1 MAQHFHSLEIRDVIR
16 ETADCISVSFI
27 VPDAL
32 RETFAYRA
40 GQYVTL
46 RAEVGDRELRRSYSL
61 CSAPHEN
68 ELRIAIKRVDGG
80 MFSQWA
86 HMLLRAGDGIDV
98 LPPDGHFVYQP
109 QPDRARHILLLAA
122 GSGIT
127 PVFSILKTALQ
138 REALSQVT
146 LVFGNRRVKDIIF
159 REQIEDL
166 RDLHLARFQLI
177 HTLSGEV
184 QEATIAN
191 GRIDGAKMA
200 TMMSG
205 LIDPRSIDETYICGP
220 GAMIEAAANACLDAG
235 MPAERI
241 HKEIFG
247 VRCAVARDESRS
259 ADISNTSHT
268 HRSTDAA
275 RVLVIADG
283 IERELRVGFKG
294 ESVLDVV
301 LASGID
307 VPYACKAGVCCT
319 CRAQVLDGEVRMDA
333 NYTLEQHEVNRGFV
347 LTCQAHPVSET
358 VRLSYDAR

>member
-1 MAQHFHSLEIRDVIR
+1 MAQHFQTLEICDVVR
-16 ETADCISVSFI
+16 ETPDCISVRFNI
-27 VPDAL
+27 PEAL
-32 RETFAYRA
+32 RDTFAYRA

-68 ELRIAIKRVDGG
+68 ELRVAIKRVDGG

-86 HMLLRAGDGIDV
+86 HMLLRAGDRMDV
-98 LPPDGHFVYQP
+98 LPPDGHFVYVP

-127 PVFSILKTALQ
+127 PVFSILKTAL
-138 REALSQVT
+138 EVETKSQVT

-166 RDLHLARFQLI
+166 RDRHLARFQLI
-177 HTLSGEV
+177 HTLSSEV
-184 QEATIAN
+184 QDAPIAN
-191 GRIDGAKMA
+191 GRIDGAKIA
-200 TMMSG
+200 YLIPG
-205 LIDPRSIDETYICGP
+205 LINPTTLDEVYICGP
-220 GAMIEAAANACLDAG
+220 GAMIEAAANACVESG
-235 MPAERI
+235 VPVERI

-247 VRCAVARDESRS
+247 VAGAVTREASRTHDTTDTDEGAWVS
-259 ADISNTSHT
+259 
-268 HRSTDAA
+268 
-275 RVLVIADG
+275 VVADG
-283 IERELRVGFKG
+283 IERSLRVGFKG
-294 ESVLDVV
+294 ATVLDVV
-301 LASGID
+301 LASGVD

-333 NYTLEQHEVNRGFV
+333 NYTLEQHEVDRGFV
-347 LTCQAHPVSET
+347 LTCQAHPVTDT

>member
-1 MAQHFHSLEIRDVIR
+1 MAQHFHSLEIRDVVR

-32 RETFAYRA
+32 RESFAYRA

-68 ELRIAIKRVDGG
+68 EWRIAIKRVDGG

-86 HMLLRAGDGIDV
+86 HMLLRAGDSMDV
-98 LPPDGHFVYQP
+98 LPPDGHFVYEP
-109 QPDRARHILLLAA
+109 QPDLARHILLLAA

-127 PVFSILKTALQ
+127 PVFSILKTALET
-138 REALSQVT
+138 EANSQVT

-166 RDLHLARFQLI
+166 RDRHLARFQLI

-184 QEATIAN
+184 QEAPIAN
-191 GRIDGAKMA
+191 GRIDGAKIA
-200 TMMSG
+200 N
-205 LIDPRSIDETYICGP
+205 LIPALINPDAIDEVFICGP
-220 GAMIEAAANACLDAG
+220 GAMIDAAANACLKVG
-235 MPAERI
+235 VPAERI

-247 VRCAVARDESRS
+247 VPGAVEREASSAHDAADTTDVARVS
-259 ADISNTSHT
+259 
-268 HRSTDAA
+268 
-275 RVLVIADG
+275 VIADG
-283 IERELRVGFKG
+283 IERELRVGFTG

-319 CRAQVLDGEVRMDA
+319 CRAQVLEGEVRMDA
-333 NYTLEQHEVNRGFV
+333 NYTLEQHEVDRGFV
-347 LTCQAHPVSET
+347 LTCQAHPVSDT

>member
-1 MAQHFHSLEIRDVIR
+1 MAQHFHTLEIRDVIR
-16 ETADCISVSFI
+16 ETPDCISVSFI

-32 RETFAYRA
+32 REVFAYRA

-68 ELRIAIKRVDGG
+68 ELRVAIKRVDGG

-86 HMLLRAGDGIDV
+86 HMLLRAGDSIDV
-98 LPPDGHFVYQP
+98 LPPDGHFVYTP
-109 QPDRARHILLLAA
+109 EPDRARHVLLLAA

-127 PVFSILKTALQ
+127 PVFSILKTALET
-138 REALSQVT
+138 EAYSRVT

-166 RDLHLARFQLI
+166 RDQYLTRFQLF

-184 QEATIAN
+184 QEAPVAN
-191 GRIDGAKMA
+191 GRIDGAKIA
-200 TMMSG
+200 QLIPSV
-205 LIDPRSIDETYICGP
+205 IDPQSIDAAYICGP
-220 GAMIEAAANACLDAG
+220 GAMIEAAANACLATG
-235 MPAERI
+235 IPTEHI
-241 HKEIFG
+241 HKEVFG
-247 VRCAVARDESRS
+247 VPGALVREP
-259 ADISNTSHT
+259 SH
-268 HRSTDAA
+268 SDDAIDTGEA
-275 RVLVIADG
+275 AWVSVIADG

-294 ESVLDVV
+294 DSVLDVV

-333 NYTLEQHEVNRGFV
+333 NYTLEQHEVDRGFV
-347 LTCQAHPVSET
+347 LTCQAHPVSDT
-358 VRLSYDAR
+358 VRLSFDAR

>member
-1 MAQHFHSLEIRDVIR
+1 MAQHFHTLEIRDVIR
-16 ETADCISVSFI
+16 ETPDCISVSFI

-61 CSAPHEN
+61 CSSPHEN

-86 HMLLRAGDGIDV
+86 HMLLRVGDRIDV
-98 LPPDGHFVYQP
+98 LPPDGHFVYVP
-109 QPDRARHILLLAA
+109 EPDRARHILLLAA

-127 PVFSILKTALQ
+127 PVFSILKTALET
-138 REALSQVT
+138 EANSRVT

-166 RDLHLARFQLI
+166 RDQYLTRFQLF

-184 QEATIAN
+184 QEAPVAD
-191 GRIDGAKMA
+191 GRIDGAKIA
-200 TMMSG
+200 Q
-205 LIDPRSIDETYICGP
+205 LIPTVINPHAIDEVYICGP
-220 GAMIEAAANACLDAG
+220 GAMIEATANACLDAG
-235 MPAERI
+235 VPADRL

-247 VRCAVARDESRS
+247 VPGAVAREP
-259 ADISNTSHT
+259 SHC
-268 HRSTDAA
+268 DAA
-275 RVLVIADG
+275 IDTGEGAWVSVIADG

-319 CRAQVLDGEVRMDA
+319 CRAQVLDGAVRMDA
-333 NYTLEQHEVNRGFV
+333 NYTLEQHEVDRGFV
-347 LTCQAHPVSET
+347 LTCQAHPIT
-358 VRLSYDAR
+358 DRVRLSYDAR

>member
-1 MAQHFHSLEIRDVIR
+1 MAQHFQTLEIREVIR
-16 ETADCISVSFI
+16 ETPDCISVSFN
-27 VPDAL
+27 VPEAL

-68 ELRIAIKRVDGG
+68 ELSVAIKRVDGG

-86 HMLLRAGDGIDV
+86 HALLRAGDSIDV
-98 LPPDGHFVYQP
+98 LPPDGHFVYEP

-127 PVFSILKTALQ
+127 PVFSILKTALET
-138 REALSQVT
+138 EANSQVT

-166 RDLHLARFQLI
+166 RDRHLARFQLI

-184 QEATIAN
+184 QEAPIAN
-191 GRIDGAKMA
+191 GRIDGAKIA
-200 TMMSG
+200 NLIPG
-205 LIDPRSIDETYICGP
+205 LINPHAIDEVYICGP
-220 GAMIEAAANACLDAG
+220 GAMIEAAANACLETG

-241 HKEIFG
+241 HREIFG
-247 VRCAVARDESRS
+247 VPGAVGREESRGDVVIDNGEGAWVS
-259 ADISNTSHT
+259 
-268 HRSTDAA
+268 
-275 RVLVIADG
+275 VIADG
-283 IERELRVGFKG
+283 IERELRVSFKG
-294 ESVLDVV
+294 DSVLDVV

-307 VPYACKAGVCCT
+307 VPYACKAGVCCA
-319 CRAQVLDGEVRMDA
+319 CRAQVLEGEVRMDA
-333 NYTLEQHEVNRGFV
+333 NYTLELHEVDRGFV
-347 LTCQAHPVSET
+347 LTCQAHPVTDT